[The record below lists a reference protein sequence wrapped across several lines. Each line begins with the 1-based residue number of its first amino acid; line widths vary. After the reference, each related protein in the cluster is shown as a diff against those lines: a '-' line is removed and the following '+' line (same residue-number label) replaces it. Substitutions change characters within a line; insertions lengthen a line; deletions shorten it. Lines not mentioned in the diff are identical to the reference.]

1 VPAANGFPRGGFTS
15 VQINT
20 DPEGMN
26 ILHDAAN
33 EPSLV
38 VDPTAPNRMAVGW
51 RQFDDVSSNFRQAG
65 YSYSRDGGRTWSMPG
80 VIEPGIFRSDPVLR
94 SDRHGKFFYNSY
106 NAAPPTNAVQL
117 FSSTDGGATWGNS
130 VPTLGGDKVWI
141 TIDQTD
147 GIGEGNIYQIWNS
160 DLFNRSINRGAS
172 FQQPRSVPLSWIGTV
187 AVGNAGEVYA
197 VGVSLRVVKSLNAQ
211 DPMAV
216 PVFTSVQVNL
226 GGPVPGFVGPNPGG
240 ALGQV
245 WIDVDRSDGPRRG
258 WVYLVAIID
267 PAGTDP
273 ADIVFS
279 SSADGGQTWT
289 APVRINN
296 DPPGANHWQ
305 WFSTMAVAPN
315 GRIDVVWNDTRESN
329 QVNISRTYYASSIDG
344 GQTWQ
349 GNIPLGPAWDSFVGW
364 PNQNKIGDYY
374 DIHSDR
380 VGADLVYATTYNG
393 EQDVYYVRIGD
404 HDCNGNGISDEQ
416 EILDNPSLDAADV
429 DGDGTVT
436 SADFFLFVNL
446 FLESSPDADFN
457 RDGAINTQDY
467 FDFLGAFFQGC

>member
-1 VPAANGFPRGGFTS
+1 
-15 VQINT
+15 
-20 DPEGMN
+20 
-26 ILHDAAN
+26 
-33 EPSLV
+33 
-38 VDPTAPNRMAVGW
+38 
-51 RQFDDVSSNFRQAG
+51 
-65 YSYSRDGGRTWSMPG
+65 
-80 VIEPGIFRSDPVLR
+80 
-94 SDRHGKFFYNSY
+94 
-106 NAAPPTNAVQL
+106 
-117 FSSTDGGATWGNS
+117 
-130 VPTLGGDKVWI
+130 
-141 TIDQTD
+141 
-147 GIGEGNIYQIWNS
+147 
-160 DLFNRSINRGAS
+160 
-172 FQQPRSVPLSWIGTV
+172 
-187 AVGNAGEVYA
+187 
-197 VGVSLRVVKSLNAQ
+197 
-211 DPMAV
+211 
-216 PVFTSVQVNL
+216 
-226 GGPVPGFVGPNPGG
+226 
-240 ALGQV
+240 
-245 WIDVDRSDGPRRG
+245 
-258 WVYLVAIID
+258 
-267 PAGTDP
+267 
-273 ADIVFS
+273 
-279 SSADGGQTWT
+279 
-289 APVRINN
+289 
-296 DPPGANHWQ
+296 
-305 WFSTMAVAPN
+305 MAVAPN

-416 EILDNPSLDAADV
+416 EILDNPSLDCNGNGILDSCEIAAGTVSDYNHNGEPDTCECAADV